1 MKLFLFFSGH
11 LYSVCFASNLLLHQK
26 LYWVV
31 FMSRASRLSACDSTL
46 RTSPAAAH
54 IAVGDVV
61 HSAPV
66 MFVRRQRCGRDR
78 YAASTVEHSTPAA
91 GVNRL
96 TSARVRA
103 GCCRML
109 LSSHPASPSHLVPS
123 RPRVSYSPRS
133 VIGGLER
140 FSVTREKIRECAGR
154 PPSVLSS
161 ARIMLYCSTCRL
173 WMMMDRYARNFA
185 TTKNESANRQ
195 DDCWISERVCD

>member
-1 MKLFLFFSGH
+1 
-11 LYSVCFASNLLLHQK
+11 
-26 LYWVV
+26 
-31 FMSRASRLSACDSTL
+31 MSRLATICLRLNTADISGGG
-46 RTSPAAAH
+46 P

-78 YAASTVEHSTPAA
+78 YAASTVGHSTPAA

-123 RPRVSYSPRS
+123 RPSLV
-133 VIGGLER
+133 
-140 FSVTREKIRECAGR
+140 FSTFCDRRTGEVLGDERECAGR

-161 ARIMLYCSTCRL
+161 ASIMLYCSTCRL
-173 WMMMDRYARNFA
+173 
-185 TTKNESANRQ
+185 
-195 DDCWISERVCD
+195 